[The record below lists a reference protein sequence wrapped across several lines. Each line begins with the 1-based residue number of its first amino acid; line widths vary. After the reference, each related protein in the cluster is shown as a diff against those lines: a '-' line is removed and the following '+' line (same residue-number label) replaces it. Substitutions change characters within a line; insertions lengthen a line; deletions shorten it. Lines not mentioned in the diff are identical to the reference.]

1 MVRVLIIDTHLRE
14 HLCFWLPWQNP
25 IKIADLLVVSFLAPL
40 EDYLGLKIN
49 TSKDGTVNLR
59 PLVQEVPSLIP
70 GDITSLFQHLSF
82 LFSFKFWILK
92 AQISKIT
99 KSRFLYMGQLGVLRT
114 RVLFQPTLLL
124 YRLHWILFQFIMQY
138 SAPKRTLCFI
148 NSSLCSRCLKLMGA
162 RKNGVCPVLSCYLF
176 LSFLVSYYF
185 QAPAMQPI

>member
-1 MVRVLIIDTHLRE
+1 M
-14 HLCFWLPWQNP
+14 
-25 IKIADLLVVSFLAPL
+25 
-40 EDYLGLKIN
+40 
-49 TSKDGTVNLR
+49 
-59 PLVQEVPSLIP
+59 QEVPSLIP

-82 LFSFKFWILK
+82 LFSFKFWIPK

-124 YRLHWILFQFIMQY
+124 YRLHWILFQFTLQY

-148 NSSLCSRCLKLMGA
+148 NSSLCSRRLKVMGA

-176 LSFLVSYYF
+176 LSFFLIISKHLLCSLYK
-185 QAPAMQPI
+185 QEICEKKAPDFNLKCVIFKAKSKMLLL

>member
-25 IKIADLLVVSFLAPL
+25 IEGVIKCQILLLAFKGNIADLLVVSFLAPL
-40 EDYLGLKIN
+40 EDYLGLKIA

-82 LFSFKFWILK
+82 LCCFKFWIPK

-99 KSRFLYMGQLGVLRT
+99 KSRFLYMGQFGVFRT

-124 YRLHWILFQFIMQY
+124 YRLHLILFQFHT
-138 SAPKRTLCFI
+138 AVFCR
-148 NSSLCSRCLKLMGA
+148 
-162 RKNGVCPVLSCYLF
+162 
-176 LSFLVSYYF
+176 
-185 QAPAMQPI
+185 